1 MNRPSVA
8 PLLCAFA
15 AAASAQQG
23 SSNVTL
29 QGYIDA
35 SARSTQNSLG
45 TMKSLASGNNS
56 TSRLVLRGTED
67 LGDGLTAGFWL
78 ESSIFTDTGT
88 AGGLA
93 VTPAGQFWDRTSIV
107 KLAST
112 RWGEV
117 RLGREWNPVFI
128 GWVYS
133 DPFIAVGVGSS
144 ANFFASGAS
153 TALNRAFGNAA
164 QPSTISRTSNAIQ
177 YWTPSGLGGAYAQIM
192 VAAGEGGNAQGSFKY
207 TSGRAGWKNA
217 NFDASVYYGAT
228 RIDAAA
234 ADLKQTGAYASY
246 DFGVARL
253 AASVTESKFLS
264 SKQLNYIVGLNVPI
278 GVHLIRASF
287 NRADQKG
294 TDAAGTSID
303 ANDANMYALGYQYS
317 FSKRTALYAQA
328 ARITN
333 KGIAR
338 FAVPGGPSGLI
349 AAGSGSTGYEAGI
362 RHSF

>member
-1 MNRPSVA
+1 MRKLSVMA
-8 PLLCAFA
+8 ALCAVA
-15 AAASAQQG
+15 CGASAQQ
-23 SSNVTL
+23 SSSTVTL
-29 QGYIDA
+29 QGYVDA

-45 TMKSLASGNNS
+45 TMKSLVSGNNS

-88 AGGLA
+88 AGSLA
-93 VTPAGQFWDRTSIV
+93 VTPTNQFWDRTSIV

-133 DPFIAVGVGSS
+133 DPFIAVGVGSA
-144 ANFFASGAS
+144 ANFFSSSAS

-164 QPSTISRTSNAIQ
+164 QPSTISRNSNAIQ
-177 YWTPSGLGGAYAQIM
+177 YWTPSGLGGAYGQLM

-207 TSGRAGWKNA
+207 TSGRVGWRNDKL
-217 NFDASVYYGAT
+217 DASVYYGAT
-228 RIDAAA
+228 RIDAAGT
-234 ADLKQTGAYASY
+234 DLKQTGAYGSY
-246 DFGVARL
+246 DFGVARV
-253 AASVTESKFLS
+253 AVSVTESKFLS

-278 GVHLIRASF
+278 GLHLIRASY

-294 TDAAGTSID
+294 TDAAGASID
-303 ANDANMYALGYQYS
+303 ANDAGMIALGYQYS

-333 KGIAR
+333 KGVAR

-349 AAGSGSTGYEAGI
+349 AAGSSSSGYEAGL
-362 RHSF
+362 RTSF